1 MRLPIFF
8 LYLRNNKKQLNMG
21 RSFKG
26 GVRLNRR
33 TMTDL
38 ITDWFRDNQESS
50 ISVKRLYDELKLK
63 THPMRSMCLDIVLDL
78 VEDGFLKQKDNQ
90 FSLMQKSKFVE
101 GVLQRRVG
109 GKNFLVPDDGSD
121 PIFVAERNSAGAV
134 NGDRVKI
141 VLFARRPHSGP
152 EGEVT
157 EILKRAKDTFV
168 GTLQVSGKFAYL
180 VTPDKSDRDIFIP
193 LSNLKKGRDG
203 EKAVVK
209 VVEWPDTPDRNPVGK
224 VIDILGAAGENNTEM
239 HAILA
244 EYGLPYTYPENVERA
259 ADDIS
264 ADITD
269 AELAGR
275 EDFRD
280 VTTFT
285 IDPRDA
291 KDFDDALSIRPIK
304 KGLWE
309 VGVHIADVSYY
320 VQEGSIIDKEAFKR
334 ATSVYLVDRT
344 IPMLPEKLCNN
355 LCSLRQDE
363 DKLTYSVIL
372 EMTDAGVV
380 KRSRIAR
387 TVIRSNRRFAYEEVQ
402 AIIER
407 EQQGGKEKLPGDEFK
422 TEIMTLDSLAKI
434 LRAKRFA
441 DGALSFDRVEVRFD
455 IDEKGHPVSVFF
467 KESKDANQLVEEFML
482 LANRTVAEFI
492 GKVKGGNP
500 KTFVY
505 RVHDEPDP
513 ERMENLQNFVAKFGY
528 KLKATG
534 DPVEMAKSMN
544 KMLSEV
550 KGKKEQELIETISIR
565 SMQKA
570 CYTTENIGHYGL
582 AFKFYTH
589 FTSPIRR
596 YPDLMVHRL
605 LTRYIGGGR
614 SVNQAKYE
622 EYCEHCSGREQL
634 AEQAERASIKYKQ
647 VEYMADRMNQVFD
660 AVISGVTEWGIYA
673 EIIEN
678 KCEGMIAIRSLG
690 GDYFEFDEKNYCL
703 IGQRTRKRYRLGDH
717 VKVKVVRCNLEKK
730 QMDYEL
736 VSTEE

>member
-1 MRLPIFF
+1 
-8 LYLRNNKKQLNMG
+8 MG
-21 RSFKG
+21 RSYKG

-33 TMTDL
+33 VMTDMV
-38 ITDWFRDNQESS
+38 TDWFRDNQDRT
-50 ISVKRLYDELKLK
+50 ISVKRLYDELQLK

-78 VEDGFLKQKDNQ
+78 LDDGFLSEKDGQFQLKQKRTFLD
-90 FSLMQKSKFVE
+90 
-101 GVLQRRVG
+101 GVLQRRAG
-109 GKNFLVPDDGSD
+109 GKNYFVPDDGSEA
-121 PIFVAERNSAGAV
+121 IFIAERNCAGAV
-134 NGDRVKI
+134 NGDRVRI
-141 VLFARRPHSGP
+141 VQFARRPHSGP

-168 GTLQVSGKFAYL
+168 GTLQVKGKFAYL

-193 LSNLKKGRDG
+193 SASLKKGKNG

-224 VIDILGAAGENNTEM
+224 VVDILGAAGENDTEM

-244 EYGLPYTYPENVERA
+244 EYGLPYSYPENVEQEA
-259 ADDIS
+259 LAISSDIS
-264 ADITD
+264 ET
-269 AELAGR
+269 ELAGR
-275 EDFRD
+275 EDFRG

-309 VGVHIADVSYY
+309 VGVHIADVSHY
-320 VQEGSIIDKEAFKR
+320 VQEGGIIDKEAFKR

-372 EMTDAGVV
+372 EMTDDAKV
-380 KRSRIAR
+380 KNSRIAR
-387 TVIRSNRRFAYEEVQ
+387 TVIRSNRRFTYEEVQ

-407 EQQGGKEKLPGDEFK
+407 EQQGGKDKLPGDEFRN
-422 TEIMTLDSLAKI
+422 EIMTLDSLAKI
-434 LRAKRFA
+434 LRDKRFA
-441 DGALSFDRVEVRFD
+441 EGALSFDRIEVRFD
-455 IDEKGHPVSVFF
+455 IDEKGHPLSVFF
-467 KESKDANQLVEEFML
+467 KESKDANKLVEEFML

-492 GKVKGGNP
+492 GKVRGGATP

-513 ERMENLQNFVAKFGY
+513 ERLGNLQQFIAKFGY
-528 KLKATG
+528 KIKTTG
-534 DPVEMAKSMN
+534 THIEMAKSMN
-544 KMLSEV
+544 KLLSDV

-582 AFKFYTH
+582 AFEYYTH

-605 LTRYIGGGR
+605 LTRYLAGGR
-614 SVNQAKYE
+614 SVSQMKYE
-622 EYCEHCSGREQL
+622 EFCEHCSNREQV

-647 VEYMADRMNQVFD
+647 VEYMADRLGQTYD

-678 KCEGMIAIRSLG
+678 KCEGMIPIRSLG
-690 GDYFEFDEKNYCL
+690 GDYYEFDEKNYCL
-703 IGQRTRKRYRLGDH
+703 TGQRTRRRYRLGDH
-717 VKVKVVRCNLEKK
+717 VQIRVARCNLEKK

-736 VSTEE
+736 VSADV

>member
-1 MRLPIFF
+1 
-8 LYLRNNKKQLNMG
+8 MG
-21 RSFKG
+21 RSYKG

-33 TMTDL
+33 VMTDMV
-38 ITDWFRDNQESS
+38 TDWFRDNQDRT
-50 ISVKRLYDELKLK
+50 ISVKRLYDELQLK

-78 VEDGFLKQKDNQ
+78 LDDGFLSEKDGQFQLKQKRTFLD
-90 FSLMQKSKFVE
+90 
-101 GVLQRRVG
+101 GVLQRRAG
-109 GKNFLVPDDGSD
+109 GKNYFVPDDGSEA
-121 PIFVAERNSAGAV
+121 IFIAERNCAGAV
-134 NGDRVKI
+134 NGDRVRI
-141 VLFARRPHSGP
+141 VQFARRPHSGP

-168 GTLQVSGKFAYL
+168 GTLQVKGKFAYL

-193 LSNLKKGRDG
+193 SASLKKGKNG

-224 VIDILGAAGENNTEM
+224 VIDILGAAGENDTEM

-244 EYGLPYTYPENVERA
+244 EYGLPYSYPENVEQEA
-259 ADDIS
+259 LAISSDIS
-264 ADITD
+264 ET
-269 AELAGR
+269 ELAGR
-275 EDFRD
+275 EDFRG

-309 VGVHIADVSYY
+309 VGVHIADVSHY
-320 VQEGSIIDKEAFKR
+320 VKEGGIIDKEAFKR

-372 EMTDAGVV
+372 EMTDDAKV
-380 KRSRIAR
+380 KNSRIAR
-387 TVIRSNRRFAYEEVQ
+387 TVIRSNRRFTYEEVQ

-407 EQQGGKEKLPGDEFK
+407 EQQGGKDKLPGDEFRN
-422 TEIMTLDSLAKI
+422 EIMTLDSLAKI
-434 LRAKRFA
+434 LRDKRFA
-441 DGALSFDRVEVRFD
+441 EGALSFDRIEVRFD
-455 IDEKGHPVSVFF
+455 IDEKGHPLSVFF
-467 KESKDANQLVEEFML
+467 KESKDANKLIEEFML

-492 GKVKGGNP
+492 GKVRGGATP

-513 ERMENLQNFVAKFGY
+513 ERLGNLQQFIAKFGY
-528 KLKATG
+528 KIKTTG
-534 DPVEMAKSMN
+534 THIEMAKSMN
-544 KMLSEV
+544 KLLSDV

-582 AFKFYTH
+582 AFEYYTH

-605 LTRYIGGGR
+605 LTRYLAGGR
-614 SVNQAKYE
+614 SVSQMKYE
-622 EYCEHCSGREQL
+622 EFCEHCSNREQV

-647 VEYMADRMNQVFD
+647 VEYMADRLGQTYD

-678 KCEGMIAIRSLG
+678 KCEGMIPIRSLG
-690 GDYFEFDEKNYCL
+690 GDYYEFDEKNYCL
-703 IGQRTRKRYRLGDH
+703 TGQRTRRRYRLGDH
-717 VKVKVVRCNLEKK
+717 VQIRVARCNLEKK

-736 VSTEE
+736 VSADV

>member
-1 MRLPIFF
+1 
-8 LYLRNNKKQLNMG
+8 MG
-21 RSFKG
+21 RSYKG

-33 TMTDL
+33 VMTDMV
-38 ITDWFRDNQESS
+38 TDWFRDNQDRT
-50 ISVKRLYDELKLK
+50 ISVKRLYDELQLK

-78 VEDGFLKQKDNQ
+78 LDDGFLSEKDGQFQLKQKRTFLD
-90 FSLMQKSKFVE
+90 
-101 GVLQRRVG
+101 GVLQRRAG
-109 GKNFLVPDDGSD
+109 GKNYFVPDDGSEA
-121 PIFVAERNSAGAV
+121 IFIAERNCAGAV
-134 NGDRVKI
+134 NGDRVRI
-141 VLFARRPHSGP
+141 VQFARRPHSGP

-168 GTLQVSGKFAYL
+168 GTLQVKGKFAYL

-193 LSNLKKGRDG
+193 SASLKKGKNG

-224 VIDILGAAGENNTEM
+224 VVDILGAAGENDTEM

-244 EYGLPYTYPENVERA
+244 EYGLPYSYPENVEQEA
-259 ADDIS
+259 MTIS
-264 ADITD
+264 SQISET
-269 AELAGR
+269 ELVGR
-275 EDFRD
+275 EDFRG

-309 VGVHIADVSYY
+309 VGVHIADVSHY
-320 VQEGSIIDKEAFKR
+320 VQEGGIIDKEAFKR

-372 EMTDAGVV
+372 EMTDDAKV
-380 KRSRIAR
+380 KNSRIAR
-387 TVIRSNRRFAYEEVQ
+387 TVIRSNRRFTYEEVQ

-407 EQQGGKEKLPGDEFK
+407 EQQGGKDKLPGDEFRN
-422 TEIMTLDSLAKI
+422 EIMTLDSLAKI
-434 LRAKRFA
+434 LRDKRFA
-441 DGALSFDRVEVRFD
+441 EGALSFDRIEVRFD
-455 IDEKGHPVSVFF
+455 IDEKGHPLSVFF
-467 KESKDANQLVEEFML
+467 KESKDANKLIEEFML

-492 GKVKGGNP
+492 GKVRGGATP

-513 ERMENLQNFVAKFGY
+513 ERLGNLQQFIAKFGY
-528 KLKATG
+528 KIKTTG
-534 DPVEMAKSMN
+534 THIEMAKSMN
-544 KMLSEV
+544 KLLSDV

-582 AFKFYTH
+582 AFEYYTH

-605 LTRYIGGGR
+605 LTRYLAGGR
-614 SVNQAKYE
+614 SVSQMKYE
-622 EYCEHCSGREQL
+622 EFCEHCSNREQV

-647 VEYMADRMNQVFD
+647 VEYMADRLGQTYD

-678 KCEGMIAIRSLG
+678 KCEGMIPIRSLG
-690 GDYFEFDEKNYCL
+690 GDYYEFDEKNYCL
-703 IGQRTRKRYRLGDH
+703 TGQRTRRRYRLGDH
-717 VKVKVVRCNLEKK
+717 VQIRVARCNLEKK

-736 VSTEE
+736 VSADV

>member
-1 MRLPIFF
+1 
-8 LYLRNNKKQLNMG
+8 MG

-38 ITDWFRDNQESS
+38 VTDWFRDNQDSS

-78 VEDGFLKQKDNQ
+78 VEDGFLKEKDGQ
-90 FSLMQKSKFVE
+90 FQLMQKSKFVE
-101 GVLQRRVG
+101 GILQRRVG
-109 GKNFLVPDDGSD
+109 GKNFLVPDDGGD
-121 PIFVAERNSAGAV
+121 PVFVAERNSAGAL
-134 NGDRVKI
+134 NGDRVKV
-141 VLFARRPHSGP
+141 VLFARRPHAGL

-157 EILKRAKDTFV
+157 EIIKRAKDTFV
-168 GTLQVSGKFAYL
+168 GTLQVKGKFAYL

-193 LSNLKKGRDG
+193 LSSLKKGRDG

-244 EYGLPYTYPENVERA
+244 EYGLPYSYPENVEQA
-259 ADDIS
+259 AEQIS
-264 ADITD
+264 SDITD
-269 AELAGR
+269 AALAGR
-275 EDFRD
+275 EDFRN
-280 VTTFT
+280 VVTFT
-285 IDPRDA
+285 IDPHDA

-320 VQEGSIIDKEAFKR
+320 VQEGSIIDKEAYKR

-363 DKLTYSVIL
+363 DKLTYSVIM
-372 EMTDAGVV
+372 EMTDNGVV

-387 TVIRSNRRFAYEEVQ
+387 TVIRSNRRFTYEEVQ

-407 EQQGGKEKLPGDEFK
+407 EQQGGKEPLPGDEFK
-422 TEIMTLDSLAKI
+422 TEIMTLDGLAKI
-434 LRAKRFA
+434 LREKRFV

-455 IDEKGHPVSVFF
+455 IDEKGHPVSVYF
-467 KESKDANQLVEEFML
+467 KESKDANKLVEEFML
-482 LANRTVAEFI
+482 LANRIVAESI
-492 GKVKGGNP
+492 GAVKGGNP

-534 DPVEMAKSMN
+534 DPTEMAKSMN
-544 KMLSEV
+544 RMLADV

-605 LTRYIGGGR
+605 LTRYMGGGR
-614 SVNQAKYE
+614 SVSQPKYE
-622 EYCEHCSGREQL
+622 EYCEHCSAQEQL
-634 AEQAERASIKYKQ
+634 AEQAERSSIKYKQ
-647 VEYMADRMNQVFD
+647 VEYMSDRMGQVFD

-678 KCEGMIAIRSLG
+678 KCEGMIGIRSLG
-690 GDYFEFDEKNYCL
+690 GDYFEFDEKNYCI

>member
-1 MRLPIFF
+1 
-8 LYLRNNKKQLNMG
+8 MG
-21 RSFKG
+21 RSYKG

-38 ITDWFRDNQESS
+38 VTDWFRENQERTVS
-50 ISVKRLYDELKLK
+50 IKRLYEELKLK
-63 THPMRSMCLDIVLDL
+63 THPMRSMCLDIVLELLDNGYL
-78 VEDGFLKQKDNQ
+78 KEKDGQ
-90 FSLMQKSKFVE
+90 FSLVQKSKFLE

-121 PIFVAERNSAGAV
+121 AVFIAERNSAGAV
-134 NGDRVKI
+134 NGDRVKV
-141 VLFARRPHSGP
+141 VLFASRPHSGP

-157 EILKRAKDTFV
+157 EIIKRAKDTFV
-168 GTLQVSGKFAYL
+168 GTLQVKGKFAYL
-180 VTPDKSDRDIFIP
+180 VTPDRSDKDIYIP
-193 LSNLKKGRDG
+193 LSSLKKGQDG
-203 EKAVVK
+203 QKAVVK

-224 VIDILGAAGENNTEM
+224 VIDILGNAGENNTEM

-244 EYGLPYTYPENVERA
+244 EYGLPYSYPESVERA
-259 ADDIS
+259 ADEIPSEIPDE
-264 ADITD
+264 A
-269 AELAGR
+269 LVGR
-275 EDFRD
+275 EDFRS

-291 KDFDDALSIRPIK
+291 KDFDDALSIRQIK

-320 VQEGSIIDKEAFKR
+320 VQEGGIIDKEAFKR
-334 ATSVYLVDRT
+334 ATSIYLVDRT

-363 DKLTYSVIL
+363 DKLAYSVIL
-372 EMTDAGVV
+372 EMTDAAVV
-380 KRSRIAR
+380 KRSRICR

-407 EQQGGKEKLPGDEFK
+407 EQQGGKEQLPGDEFK
-422 TEIMTLDSLAKI
+422 PEIMALDSLAKI
-434 LRAKRFA
+434 LREKRFS

-455 IDEKGHPVSVFF
+455 IDETGHPVSVFF

-482 LANRTVAEFI
+482 LANRTVAESI
-492 GKVKGGNP
+492 GKVKGSTP

-513 ERMENLQNFVAKFGY
+513 ERMANLQQFVAKFGY
-528 KLKATG
+528 KIKSTG
-534 DPVEMAKSMN
+534 SGVEMAKSMN

-570 CYTTENIGHYGL
+570 CYTTDNIGHYGL
-582 AFKFYTH
+582 AFEYYTH

-605 LTRYIGGGR
+605 LTRYMSGGR

-647 VEYMADRMNQVFD
+647 VEFMSDRMGQVFD

-678 KCEGMIAIRSLG
+678 KCEGMIPIRSLG
-690 GDYFEFDEKNYCL
+690 GDYYEFDEKNYCL
-703 IGQRTRKRYRLGDH
+703 IGQRTRKRFRLGDH
-717 VKVKVVRCNLEKK
+717 IKVKVARCNLEKK

-736 VSTEE
+736 VSVEE

>member
-1 MRLPIFF
+1 
-8 LYLRNNKKQLNMG
+8 MG
-21 RSFKG
+21 RSYKG

-33 TMTDL
+33 VMTDMV
-38 ITDWFRDNQESS
+38 TDWFRDNQDRT
-50 ISVKRLYDELKLK
+50 ISVKRLYDELQLK

-78 VEDGFLKQKDNQ
+78 LDDGFLSEKDGQFQLKQKRTFLD
-90 FSLMQKSKFVE
+90 
-101 GVLQRRVG
+101 GVLQRRAG
-109 GKNFLVPDDGSD
+109 GKNYFVPDDGSEA
-121 PIFVAERNSAGAV
+121 IFIAERNCAGAV
-134 NGDRVKI
+134 NGDRVRI
-141 VLFARRPHSGP
+141 VQFARRPHSGP

-168 GTLQVSGKFAYL
+168 GTLQVKGKFAYL

-193 LSNLKKGRDG
+193 SASLKKGKNG

-224 VIDILGAAGENNTEM
+224 VIDILGAAGENDTEM

-244 EYGLPYTYPENVERA
+244 EYGLPYSYPENVEQEA
-259 ADDIS
+259 LAISSDIS
-264 ADITD
+264 ET
-269 AELAGR
+269 ELAGR
-275 EDFRD
+275 EDFRG

-309 VGVHIADVSYY
+309 VGVHIADVSHY
-320 VQEGSIIDKEAFKR
+320 VKEGGIIDKEAFKR

-372 EMTDAGVV
+372 EMTDDAKV
-380 KRSRIAR
+380 KNSRIAR
-387 TVIRSNRRFAYEEVQ
+387 TVIRSNRRFTYEEVQ

-407 EQQGGKEKLPGDEFK
+407 EQQGGKDKLPGDEFRN
-422 TEIMTLDSLAKI
+422 EIMTLDSLAKI
-434 LRAKRFA
+434 LRDKRFA
-441 DGALSFDRVEVRFD
+441 EGALSFDRIEVRFD
-455 IDEKGHPVSVFF
+455 IDEKGHPLSVFF
-467 KESKDANQLVEEFML
+467 KESKDANKLVEEFML

-492 GKVKGGNP
+492 GKVRGGATP

-513 ERMENLQNFVAKFGY
+513 ERLGNLQQFIAKFGY
-528 KLKATG
+528 KIKTTG
-534 DPVEMAKSMN
+534 THIEMAKSMN
-544 KMLSEV
+544 KLLSDV

-582 AFKFYTH
+582 AFEYYTH

-605 LTRYIGGGR
+605 LTRYLAGGR
-614 SVNQAKYE
+614 SVSQMKYE
-622 EYCEHCSGREQL
+622 EFCEHCSNREQV

-647 VEYMADRMNQVFD
+647 VEYMADRLGQTYD

-678 KCEGMIAIRSLG
+678 KCEGMIPIRSLG
-690 GDYFEFDEKNYCL
+690 GDYYEFDEKNYCL
-703 IGQRTRKRYRLGDH
+703 TGQRTRRRYRLGDH
-717 VKVKVVRCNLEKK
+717 VQIRVARCNLEKK

-736 VSTEE
+736 VSADV

>member
-1 MRLPIFF
+1 
-8 LYLRNNKKQLNMG
+8 MG
-21 RSFKG
+21 RSYKG

-33 TMTDL
+33 VMTDMV
-38 ITDWFRDNQESS
+38 TDWFRDNQDRT
-50 ISVKRLYDELKLK
+50 ISVKRLYDELQLK

-78 VEDGFLKQKDNQ
+78 LDDGFLSEKDGQFQLKQKRTFLD
-90 FSLMQKSKFVE
+90 
-101 GVLQRRVG
+101 GVLQRRAG
-109 GKNFLVPDDGSD
+109 GKNYFVPDDGSEA
-121 PIFVAERNSAGAV
+121 IFIAERNCAGAV
-134 NGDRVKI
+134 NGDRVRI
-141 VLFARRPHSGP
+141 VQFARRPHSGP

-168 GTLQVSGKFAYL
+168 GTLQVKGKFAYL

-193 LSNLKKGRDG
+193 SASLKKGKNG

-224 VIDILGAAGENNTEM
+224 VIDILGAAGENDTEM

-244 EYGLPYTYPENVERA
+244 EYGLPYSYPENVEQEA
-259 ADDIS
+259 LAISSDIS
-264 ADITD
+264 ET
-269 AELAGR
+269 ELAGR
-275 EDFRD
+275 EDFRG

-309 VGVHIADVSYY
+309 VGVHIADVSHY
-320 VQEGSIIDKEAFKR
+320 VQEGGIIDKEAFKR

-372 EMTDAGVV
+372 EMTDDAKV
-380 KRSRIAR
+380 KNSRIAR
-387 TVIRSNRRFAYEEVQ
+387 TVIRSNRRFTYEEVQ

-407 EQQGGKEKLPGDEFK
+407 EQQGGKDKLPGDEFRN
-422 TEIMTLDSLAKI
+422 EIMTLDSLAKI
-434 LRAKRFA
+434 LRDKRFA
-441 DGALSFDRVEVRFD
+441 EGALSFDRIEVRFD
-455 IDEKGHPVSVFF
+455 IDEKGHPLSVFF
-467 KESKDANQLVEEFML
+467 KESKDANKLIEEFML

-492 GKVKGGNP
+492 GKVRGGATP

-513 ERMENLQNFVAKFGY
+513 ERLGNLQQFISKFGY
-528 KLKATG
+528 KIKTTG
-534 DPVEMAKSMN
+534 THIEMAKSMN
-544 KMLSEV
+544 KLLSDV

-582 AFKFYTH
+582 AFEYYTH

-605 LTRYIGGGR
+605 LTRYLAGGR
-614 SVNQAKYE
+614 SVSQMKYE
-622 EYCEHCSGREQL
+622 EFCEHCSNREQV

-647 VEYMADRMNQVFD
+647 VEYMADRLGQTYD

-678 KCEGMIAIRSLG
+678 KCEGMIPIRSLG
-690 GDYFEFDEKNYCL
+690 GDYYEFDEKNYCL
-703 IGQRTRKRYRLGDH
+703 TGQRTRRRYRLGDH
-717 VKVKVVRCNLEKK
+717 VQIRVARCNLEKK

-736 VSTEE
+736 VSADV

>member
-1 MRLPIFF
+1 
-8 LYLRNNKKQLNMG
+8 MG

-38 ITDWFRDNQESS
+38 VTDWFRDNQESS
-50 ISVKRLYDELKLK
+50 ISIKRLYDELKLK
-63 THPMRSMCLDIVLDL
+63 THPMRSMCLDIVLELLD
-78 VEDGFLKQKDNQ
+78 DGFLKEKDGQ
-90 FSLMQKSKFVE
+90 FQLMQKSKFME

-109 GKNFLVPDDGSD
+109 GKNYVVPDDGGD
-121 PIFVAERNSAGAV
+121 TVFVAERNSAGAV
-134 NGDRVKI
+134 NGDRVKV

-168 GTLQVSGKFAYL
+168 GTLQVKGKFAYL
-180 VTPDKSDRDIFIP
+180 VTPDKSDKDIYIP
-193 LSNLKKGRDG
+193 VANLKKGRDG

-244 EYGLPYTYPENVERA
+244 EYGLPYSYPENVEQA
-259 ADDIS
+259 ADQIP
-264 ADITD
+264 AEITE
-269 AELAGR
+269 AALAGR
-275 EDFRD
+275 EDFRN

-285 IDPRDA
+285 IDPHDA
-291 KDFDDALSIRPIK
+291 KDFDDALSIRPIR

-320 VQEGSIIDKEAFKR
+320 VQEGGIIDKEAFKR

-372 EMTDAGVV
+372 EMTDAAVV

-387 TVIRSNRRFAYEEVQ
+387 TAIRSNRRFAYEEVQ

-407 EQQGGKEKLPGDEFK
+407 EQQGRKEPLPGDELK
-422 TEIMTLDSLAKI
+422 NEIMTLDSLAKI
-434 LRAKRFA
+434 LREKRFA

-455 IDEKGHPVSVFF
+455 IDDTGHPVSVYF

-492 GKVKGGNP
+492 GKTKGGNP

-513 ERMENLQNFVAKFGY
+513 ERLENLQQFVAKFGY
-528 KLKATG
+528 KLKTTG
-534 DPVEMAKSMN
+534 EPIEMAKSMN
-544 KMLSEV
+544 KMLMEV
-550 KGKKEQELIETISIR
+550 RGKKEQELIETISIR

-605 LTRYIGGGR
+605 LTRYMSGGR
-614 SVNQAKYE
+614 SVNQMKYE
-622 EYCEHCSGREQL
+622 EYCEHCSAQEQL
-634 AEQAERASIKYKQ
+634 AEQAERSSIKYKQ
-647 VEYMADRMNQVFD
+647 VEYMADRMGQVFD

-678 KCEGMIAIRSLG
+678 KCEGMRGIRSLG
-690 GDYFEFDEKNYCL
+690 GDYFEFDEKNYCI

-717 VKVKVVRCNLEKK
+717 IKIKVVRCNLEKK

-736 VSTEE
+736 VSADD